1 MEVLSY
7 VFRQMWTGRS
17 LGKTLLMV
25 GVALAAYQAYKRWR
39 RRRALSRLSGKVVLI
54 TGASS
59 GLGEALARL
68 FHSVGAKVILAS
80 RNLQKLQ
87 ALKFQLDT
95 TPTLKESTTLRRHSP
110 KTLVLDL
117 SSPSS
122 LPDRAREAL
131 RAFGRVD
138 ILVNNAGIS
147 SRGAVLDTELSVD
160 RKIMETNFFGT
171 VSLTRALLPAMVEQ
185 GGGHIVVVSSL
196 QGKIGIPHRSSYAAS
211 KHALHG
217 YFDSLRC
224 ELGPSGV
231 RVSTVCPGYIRT
243 QLSLNALAPDGS
255 KHGVLD
261 PTTAKGMSP
270 EYVAEKI
277 LYTVAEGGRS
287 LIVATPT
294 HHLALYLSFFWPSLL
309 DWVLQQR
316 AKIT

>member
-171 VSLTRALLPAMVEQ
+171 VSLTRGSSSCMKPLCEVEAICYYQ
-185 GGGHIVVVSSL
+185 
-196 QGKIGIPHRSSYAAS
+196 QFP
-211 KHALHG
+211 
-217 YFDSLRC
+217 
-224 ELGPSGV
+224 
-231 RVSTVCPGYIRT
+231 YIFHSHKT
-243 QLSLNALAPDGS
+243 G
-255 KHGVLD
+255 
-261 PTTAKGMSP
+261 
-270 EYVAEKI
+270 
-277 LYTVAEGGRS
+277 
-287 LIVATPT
+287 
-294 HHLALYLSFFWPSLL
+294 
-309 DWVLQQR
+309 
-316 AKIT
+316 